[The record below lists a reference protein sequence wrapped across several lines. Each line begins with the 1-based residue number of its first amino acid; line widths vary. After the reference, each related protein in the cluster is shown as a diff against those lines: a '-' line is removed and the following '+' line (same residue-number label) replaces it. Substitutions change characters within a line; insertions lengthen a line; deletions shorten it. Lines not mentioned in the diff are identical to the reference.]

1 MAFSASYDNPA
12 APGTGAAVSN
22 REDLTN
28 ILTQLDPVSTPLLSL
43 LGKTKARATSH
54 EWTVDGLAAADGSS
68 GLLEGADTTSFSDK
82 FENRARLS
90 NVVQGFRRDYQVSQV
105 QEAVDGV
112 GPAGAAAA
120 KVKCLRELKR
130 DGEAAVFSAND
141 KTVGSGSTAAI
152 MRGFNDW
159 LDSSGPSD
167 VPAAY
172 RTPADQV
179 IAMSN
184 TAVTE
189 AKLSSALASM
199 FNVSGNLS
207 NVTLIADTQVRD
219 SISNFMRAAASA
231 TATRYPVSGTGKTV
245 SLSVSLYESDFGSI
259 SIINSNPDCS
269 PDTTFHD
276 RALAVNL
283 DHASFATLIP
293 VKQVALEDQGGG
305 ARGYC
310 EMWGT
315 LACHDPRA
323 HASIDEA
330 RS

>member
-28 ILTQLDPVSTPLLSL
+28 ILTQLDPVSTPLVSL
-43 LGKTKARATSH
+43 LRKSKARATSH
-54 EWTVDGLAAADGSS
+54 EWTVDGLASVDTS
-68 GLLEGADTTSFSDK
+68 GLIEGADTTSFSDK

-105 QEAVDGV
+105 QQAVDGV
-112 GPAGAAAA
+112 GPAGEAAAR
-120 KVKCLRELKR
+120 VKCLRELKR
-130 DGEAAVFSAND
+130 DLEAAVYSAND
-141 KTVGSGSTAAI
+141 KTVGSGSAAAV
-152 MRGFNDW
+152 MRGMNDW

-167 VPAAY
+167 VPSAY

-184 TAVTE
+184 AAVTA
-189 AKLSSALASM
+189 AKLSGALASM

-207 NVTLIADTQVRD
+207 NVTLVADTKVRD
-219 SISNFMRAAASA
+219 SIANFMRTAHSS

-245 SLSVSLYESDFGSI
+245 TLSVSLYESDFGSI
-259 SIINSNPDCS
+259 KVANSNPDTS
-269 PDTTFHD
+269 PDTTNHD
-276 RALAVNL
+276 RGLIVNL
-283 DHASFATLIP
+283 DHASLATLIP
-293 VKQVALEDQGGG
+293 AKQVGLEDQGGG
-305 ARGYC
+305 SRGYC
-310 EMWGT
+310 ETWAT